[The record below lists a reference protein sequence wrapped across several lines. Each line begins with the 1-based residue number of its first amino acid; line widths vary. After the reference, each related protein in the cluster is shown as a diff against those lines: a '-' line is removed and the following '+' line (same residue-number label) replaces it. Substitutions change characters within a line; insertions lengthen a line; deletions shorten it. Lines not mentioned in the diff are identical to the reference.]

1 MGKVFSGMCG
11 IAGYINYHST
21 EIDKHYIE
29 AAIQSLKKRGPDD
42 DGYYATSK
50 ACIINTRLSII
61 DINNGHQPFQNSSRD
76 IHVVQNGE
84 IYNFIEVKEYLEKE
98 HGLEF
103 ESNSDT
109 EVILKAY
116 EAVGQ
121 KCFSLFNGMFA
132 IAILDEKKNKLILGR
147 DRLGVKPLY
156 YSLLKDKMFFSSEI
170 KTFLKIP
177 EFDKS
182 INNQSIHNYLK
193 FNYIPIPETIFKN
206 VWHVKPGTFLEID
219 LVSYE
224 IVNNQYW
231 EISNERETER
241 TEEQTID
248 LMEDALNEAIKIRLR
263 SDVEIGAFLSG
274 GLDSS
279 LICAMTM
286 KNHKSALN
294 TFSIGFPEKRFDE
307 SEWAKKV
314 ADLYG
319 LRNNTN
325 ILDADI
331 IEYWN
336 DTTWFNDQPHGDIS
350 FIPTYLLSE
359 FASKSYKVVFTGDGG
374 DEFCGGYTKYFE
386 FFKSKDHKDYFN
398 QISLIKDN
406 SEFTNIYSDEFK
418 NSVNLDIPFEIYS
431 KCISEVSNKDNIN
444 KILYFDVKHLL
455 PGNNL
460 VKPDKM
466 AMANSL
472 ETRSPMLDYKFLE
485 LMQTVPGDMKV
496 RNQETKYLLKKLA
509 LRYLPQDIVYRDKQ
523 MFTVPVGEWFK
534 NKLKTYIIDL
544 LKSKK
549 FQSRGIFN
557 QEYINFMI
565 EEHTKNKKDFTR
577 ELRAIANLEIWFQG
591 FIDT

>member
-1 MGKVFSGMCG
+1 MCG
-11 IAGYINYHST
+11 IAGYVNYHSS
-21 EIDKHYIE
+21 EVDEFFIK
-29 AAIQSLKKRGPDD
+29 AAIESLKKRGPDD
-42 DGYYATSK
+42 DGYYANQK

-61 DINNGHQPFQNSSRD
+61 DIHNGHQPFQNDARE

-84 IYNFIEVKEYLEKE
+84 IYNFIEVKNLLEKE
-98 HGLEF
+98 HSIKF

-116 EAVGQ
+116 EVLGQ
-121 KCFSLFNGMFA
+121 ECFSLFNGMFA
-132 IAILDEKKNKLILGR
+132 IAILDEKKNKLLLGR

-156 YSLLKDKMFFSSEI
+156 YSLLKDKILFSSEI
-170 KTFLKIP
+170 KTFLQIP
-177 EFDKS
+177 GFDKS

-206 VWHVKPGTFLEID
+206 VWHVKPGCILEID
-219 LVSYE
+219 LS
-224 IVNNQYW
+224 NNELTSKQFW
-231 EISNERETER
+231 KISNTTEIERSEKE
-241 TEEQTID
+241 TID
-248 LMEDALNEAIKIRLR
+248 LMEDALNKAIEIRLR

-307 SEWAKKV
+307 SHWAKKV
-314 ADLYG
+314 ANLYG
-319 LRNNTN
+319 LNNNVN

-331 IEYWN
+331 IENWG
-336 DTTWFNDQPHGDIS
+336 DTTWYNDQPHGDIS
-350 FIPTYLLSE
+350 FIPTYLLAQ
-359 FASKSYKVVFTGDGG
+359 FASKDYKVVFTGDGG

-386 FFKSKDHKDYFN
+386 FLKSENHNEYFN
-398 QISLIKDN
+398 RISLIKDD
-406 SEFTNIYSDEFK
+406 SEFNYLYSDNFK
-418 NSVNLDIPFEIYS
+418 KLVNKETPITIY
-431 KCISEVSNKDNIN
+431 KNCISEISNKDSIN
-444 KILYFDVKHLL
+444 KILYFDIKHLL

-472 ETRSPMLDYKFLE
+472 ETRSPMLDYLFLE
-485 LMQTVPGDMKV
+485 LMQTIPGKMKV

-509 LRYLPQDIVYRDKQ
+509 LRYLPKDIVYRDKQ

-534 NKLKTYIIDL
+534 TKLKTYIIDL
-544 LKSKK
+544 LKSNK

-557 QEYINFMI
+557 QKYINLMI
-565 EEHTKNKKDFTR
+565 DQHIDNKKDFTR
-577 ELRAIANLEIWFQG
+577 ELRAIANLEIWFQR